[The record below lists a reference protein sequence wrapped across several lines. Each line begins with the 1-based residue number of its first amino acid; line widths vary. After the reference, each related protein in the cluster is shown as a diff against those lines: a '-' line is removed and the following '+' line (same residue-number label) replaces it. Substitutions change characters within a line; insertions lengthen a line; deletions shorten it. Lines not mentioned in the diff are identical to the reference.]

1 MLEDDKGLKLP
12 AKTVFSLA
20 IRYLKDDLKKTCAN
34 KLLQG
39 NLEDDEIHWVLTVPA
54 IWNDQAKA
62 FMREAAVEVR
72 HLSLFSLWKHAYS
85 NILRILPPKNE
96 NFQMKNSGSF
106 HIFALNIV
114 STH

>member
-1 MLEDDKGLKLP
+1 MMLFQGLKRDIMLEDDKGLKLQ
-12 AKTVFSLA
+12 AKTVFALA

-62 FMREAAVEVR
+62 FMREAAVEVIANKVSCIYEPR
-72 HLSLFSLWKHAYS
+72 HVIS
-85 NILRILPPKNE
+85 NNVA
-96 NFQMKNSGSF
+96 F
-106 HIFALNIV
+106 
-114 STH
+114 